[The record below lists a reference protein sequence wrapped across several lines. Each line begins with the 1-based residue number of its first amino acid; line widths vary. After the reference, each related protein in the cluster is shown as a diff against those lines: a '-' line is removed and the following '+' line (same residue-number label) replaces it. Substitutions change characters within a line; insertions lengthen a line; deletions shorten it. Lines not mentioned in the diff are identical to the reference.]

1 MGRAT
6 VSQEVRIM
14 RFEDIYGRFQG
25 SQLSCEDAAD
35 LPGVVGVAILIFSRH
50 WFLVREAQ

>member
-6 VSQEVRIM
+6 VLQEVRIM

-25 SQLSCEDAAD
+25 SQLSCEDTAD
-35 LPGVVGVAILIFSRH
+35 LLGVVGVAILFFSRH

>member
-35 LPGVVGVAILIFSRH
+35 LPGVVGVAILFFSRH